1 MIENKQILD
10 IIKVLDN
17 LFISKYGKS
26 IPNIEIDDL
35 PLVAEAINY
44 AAKTL
49 DYGMYSYKRVFIRL
63 IIKEYGHLWEY
74 GWNKEDSC
82 FYIENNR
89 IGQVAFH
96 QIPVFEDVVYNKNFC
111 GITRQ
116 YLSHDA
122 IFNSDIKKLIADASL
137 LKTMLT
143 DNELDKIIR
152 DNYNTLYNFSKREYN
167 TKKYVGSLVVSKE
180 FNRVLK
186 KEEHLKSLNIGDEV
200 IRVTNKSIKVFK
212 DKSKVA
218 KILDFVSSP
227 YTKIPSV
234 LTSDNNIV
242 SVTKLKKFNREAL
255 NVKLKQKPIK
265 GIYDIDALLKEDIN
279 NRLYGKLDI
288 DFGLL
293 VNDLLL
299 S

>member
-1 MIENKQILD
+1 MIENKEILD

-26 IPNIEIDDL
+26 LPDIEIDDL

-49 DYGMYSYKRVFIRL
+49 DYGMYNYKRLFIYL
-63 IIKEYGHLWEY
+63 IVKEYGYLWKY
-74 GWNKEDSC
+74 GWNKEDGC
-82 FYIENNR
+82 FYIENDR

-96 QIPVFEDVVYNKNFC
+96 QIPVFEDVVYNKKFC

-122 IFNSDIKKLIADASL
+122 IFNSDIKKLIADISL
-137 LKTMLT
+137 LKTKLT
-143 DNELDKIIR
+143 DNELDKIIG
-152 DNYNTLYNFSKREYN
+152 DSYITLYNFSKREYN
-167 TKKYVGSLVVSKE
+167 IKKYVGSLVVSRE

-186 KEEHLKSLNIGDEV
+186 KEEHLKSLSIGDEV
-200 IRVTNKSIKVFK
+200 IRVTKKSIKVFK

-242 SVTKLKKFNREAL
+242 SVTKLKKFNREWL
-255 NVKLKQKPIK
+255 NGKLKQKPIR
-265 GIYDIDALLKEDIN
+265 GIYDIDVLLNEDIN
-279 NRLYGKLDI
+279 NRLNSKLDRE
-288 DFGLL
+288 FGLL